1 MIHAL
6 SWSGGKDAMLAL
18 DRAVRRGLDVRFLF
32 NIHEGSSGRVRFHGV
47 RRELIAAQAD
57 ALGLE
62 LIETHT
68 DPGDYESALI
78 GVLETLKARGV
89 GSVLFG
95 NIHLED
101 IRDWYDE
108 RLRPLGLAH
117 GEPLWG
123 DPLETLLDEFLD
135 RGYRTRIVSVNL
147 EMGRAEWLG
156 RELDRSL
163 IEEIRAVPDADI
175 AGERGEYHTFV
186 FDGPLFR
193 RPVPTREAGTF
204 ERDGHRI
211 LDLVSEGYG

>member
-108 RLRPLGLAH
+108 RLRPSAS
-117 GEPLWG
+117 PMA
-123 DPLETLLDEFLD
+123 
-135 RGYRTRIVSVNL
+135 S
-147 EMGRAEWLG
+147 
-156 RELDRSL
+156 RSG
-163 IEEIRAVPDADI
+163 EIRS
-175 AGERGEYHTFV
+175 
-186 FDGPLFR
+186 R
-193 RPVPTREAGTF
+193 RSWTSSSTAA
-204 ERDGHRI
+204 
-211 LDLVSEGYG
+211 